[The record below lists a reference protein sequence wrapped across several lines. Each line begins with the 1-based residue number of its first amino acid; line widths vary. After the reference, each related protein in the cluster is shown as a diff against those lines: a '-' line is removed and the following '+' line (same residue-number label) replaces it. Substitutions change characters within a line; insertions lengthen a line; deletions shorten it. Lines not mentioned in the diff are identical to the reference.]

1 MSFFHKNITMW
12 FKEYGWKQN
21 PFSIKSNTKLFGLE
35 EKKKEVINYIQS
47 GDICWLTGITGVGK
61 SSLLKWIEENLKNN
75 KIYYLDAASVQ
86 PSFSITKY
94 LTSKNSFFNKL
105 TGNKF
110 PKNTIILVD
119 ESQECNK
126 ELIKA
131 LKLHWDHKN
140 IKSIVVTQI
149 GSLNNFN
156 ISFQDR
162 IGKRVVKLGN
172 VSKSDACELIKFR
185 AGDKNP
191 FDKAS
196 MEYLIEQAECRPRKI
211 LELCEIVC
219 TKMAGKKRF
228 INIFDTETILKEPF
242 KLEPPKM
249 PKLNKVNKI
258 KLSPMQKKIMDQLS
272 KEDKTAKELSSI
284 LDTSEGSVGKQ
295 LSKLIKANKIK
306 ITKQDRPKKYG
317 LI

>member
-1 MSFFHKNITMW
+1 MW
-12 FKEYGWKQN
+12 FKEYGWKEN
-21 PFSIKSNTKLFGLE
+21 PFSIKSNTNLFGIE
-35 EKKKEVINYIQS
+35 SKKKHLLNFIQS
-47 GDICWLTGITGVGK
+47 GDICWLTGTTGVGK
-61 SSLLKWIEENLKNN
+61 SSILKWIEKNLKSHSV
-75 KIYYLDAASVQ
+75 YYIDAASVQ

-94 LTSKNSFFNKL
+94 LTNKSSIFNKIA
-105 TGNKF
+105 GNKF
-110 PKNTIILVD
+110 PKNTVILVD

-126 ELIKA
+126 ELVKA

-149 GSLNNFN
+149 DNLNNFN
-156 ISFQDR
+156 ISFKDR
-162 IGKRVVKLGN
+162 IGKRIITMGN
-172 VSKSDACELIKFR
+172 ISKSDACELIKFR

-211 LELCEIVC
+211 LELAEIVC
-219 TKMAGKKRF
+219 AKMAGKKRF
-228 INIFDTETILKEPF
+228 INIFDTEAMLKEPTI
-242 KLEPPKM
+242 LEPPKM
-249 PKLNKVNKI
+249 PKLNKINN
-258 KLSPMQKKIMDQLS
+258 KLSPMQKKIVDQLS
-272 KEDKTAKELSSI
+272 KEDKTAKELASL

-295 LSKLIKANKIK
+295 LSKLIKSKKVN